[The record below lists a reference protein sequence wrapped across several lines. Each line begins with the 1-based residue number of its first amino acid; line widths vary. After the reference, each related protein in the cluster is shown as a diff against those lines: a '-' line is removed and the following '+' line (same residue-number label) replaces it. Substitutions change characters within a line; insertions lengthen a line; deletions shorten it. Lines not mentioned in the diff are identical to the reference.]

1 MPVCLSR
8 SGCHPLSPVR
18 LPLSVSLSVARCLPL
33 SVSPSPC
40 VPARSCL
47 SVCLSLS
54 ASASRRLGSV
64 SLNLHLFL
72 SLSLLTPGLPRVLWL
87 WPWLPR
93 LRRPAVSRGVG
104 ACECLCV
111 CPCACTSLVC
121 SLRKVLCLE
130 GGVGARGASGGR
142 RGGAGRTSS
151 WFTALVAPGGF
162 GHRAGA
168 GQDGRSGPRLGCAQ
182 ARRRL
187 RGPRAPAGPEARE
200 LRGHVALSSEGLGG
214 GVGGGGV
221 GGLGGRRGGEGGEVA
236 EGGGGLR
243 AGPGLEGPRVGE
255 RQDLRPASP
264 LRAPHPTPPHPTPP
278 HPTPDPPQACRAGC
292 SGSGVPGPGSPV
304 VPRAGP
310 GGCWPGVAV
319 CGGRSGV
326 GRPHGRRDSGRGS
339 CSSSAARAPW
349 RAAAGWA
356 ERQVGAKGRRSA
368 GLLGRPAAAAP
379 VYGHTTL
386 NAPDLV

>member
-93 LRRPAVSRGVG
+93 LRRPAVSTER
-104 ACECLCV
+104 ALHLS
-111 CPCACTSLVC
+111 CTTRDRSP
-121 SLRKVLCLE
+121 
-130 GGVGARGASGGR
+130 GGR
-142 RGGAGRTSS
+142 VAGRRRSAPRTPPPPAS
-151 WFTALVAPGGF
+151 TRLARPGG
-162 GHRAGA
+162 
-168 GQDGRSGPRLGCAQ
+168 PRGF
-182 ARRRL
+182 R
-187 RGPRAPAGPEARE
+187 
-200 LRGHVALSSEGLGG
+200 
-214 GVGGGGV
+214 
-221 GGLGGRRGGEGGEVA
+221 
-236 EGGGGLR
+236 
-243 AGPGLEGPRVGE
+243 
-255 RQDLRPASP
+255 D
-264 LRAPHPTPPHPTPP
+264 
-278 HPTPDPPQACRAGC
+278 
-292 SGSGVPGPGSPV
+292 PGPWTRSS
-304 VPRAGP
+304 RP
-310 GGCWPGVAV
+310 GMP
-319 CGGRSGV
+319 
-326 GRPHGRRDSGRGS
+326 
-339 CSSSAARAPW
+339 
-349 RAAAGWA
+349 AAGWA